1 MDLDVDKDSDLL
13 EQEQRQDGGYWLDEE
28 RNVEEFLVV
37 IQFFLNCVPHF
48 WAYFASEPSI
58 SSVFYGK
65 GQKCFPKL

>member
-1 MDLDVDKDSDLL
+1 MSIRTVI
-13 EQEQRQDGGYWLDEE
+13 YWNRNRDRMVVTGKMRK

-65 GQKCFPKL
+65 GLKNSPKL